1 MKRRMLGAVMS
12 TLVWLTVLA
21 APVAAVGGSGDEP
34 LFHMAVLGDRT
45 GGHVPGVYER
55 VIDEINLLSPD
66 LVVTVGDH
74 IEGYGD
80 DLRLIR
86 AEWDSL
92 LPVIGRLRAPVH
104 MTPGNHDI
112 WSDAAEPVYAEMT
125 GQKPYSSFDYKGVH
139 FVILDTGRWESAE
152 ELPAAQMEWLE
163 ADLAANAGAARTFVF
178 FHKPYWE
185 QRLPA
190 GRPDAL
196 HDLFVKHGVDA
207 VFNGHYHTTITERFD
222 GIDYTVVGSSG
233 AGMEHADGSVPRGE
247 FYQFGWVT
255 VWPDE
260 HQIAIVDLGG
270 VYPFGVVTEA
280 VREEIARVES
290 AQVSVTPVPV
300 YENASAGAE
309 VVVAVANSSPE
320 AVDDV
325 LVWTVPDGWVVD
337 PIETRV
343 VVAPGAT
350 ERYSFKALNPGALY
364 PTPSLSF
371 AYPMADGRTLDVEVP
386 LRAVRTATAA
396 RCDAP
401 PRVDGVLDDPCWLAA
416 GAISSLFA
424 PYAETV
430 EGDTR
435 VAFAYDAENL
445 YVSAACA
452 DPAADRL
459 VAAVSD
465 RDGAVYGEDC
475 VGFFIQPDLD
485 VATVF
490 QIYWNA
496 LGTAFDQTISFSEA
510 MSYSTDRAWD
520 GEYDAVAVRG
530 GDGWVLEA
538 RVPLSSIGG
547 KAEPGAA
554 WGLNFRRKQARTGAS
569 ADWQVPIDYNPQSF
583 GRLVFR

>member
-1 MKRRMLGAVMS
+1 MNRRMPGAA
-12 TLVWLTVLA
+12 LTALAWLA
-21 APVAAVGGSGDEP
+21 ALTLPADASGGGESEP
-34 LFHMAVLGDRT
+34 LFHMAVLSDRT

-55 VIDEINLLSPD
+55 VIDEINLLGPD
-66 LVVTVGDH
+66 IVVTVGDH

-80 DLRLIR
+80 DFALVR

-104 MTPGNHDI
+104 LTPGNHDI
-112 WSDAAEPVYAEMT
+112 WSDAAEPVYVEMT
-125 GQKPYSSFDYKGVH
+125 GQRPYSSFDYRGVH

-152 ELPAAQMEWLE
+152 ELPAAQMDWL
-163 ADLAANAGAARTFVF
+163 AGDLAANAGAARTFVF

-185 QRLPA
+185 QRLPV
-190 GRPDAL
+190 GRPDAF

-207 VFNGHYHTTITERFD
+207 VFNGHYHTTINERFD

-233 AGMEHADGSVPRGE
+233 GAMSHADDSVPRGE

-260 HQIAIVDLGG
+260 HQVAIVDLGG
-270 VYPFGVVTEA
+270 VYPFGVVTET
-280 VREEIARVES
+280 VREEVARVES

-300 YENASAGAE
+300 YENAPAGAE
-309 VVVAVANSSPE
+309 VVVTVANASPE
-320 AVDDV
+320 AIDDV

-337 PIETRV
+337 PVETRV
-343 VVAPGAT
+343 AVSPGAT
-350 ERYSFKALNPGALY
+350 EQYSFTAMNPGALY
-364 PTPSLSF
+364 PTPGFSFEYPLS
-371 AYPMADGRTLDVEVP
+371 DGRRLDLDVP
-386 LRAVRTATAA
+386 LRAVRTASAS

-401 PRVDGVLDDPCWLAA
+401 PRVDGVLDDPCWREAA
-416 GAISSLFA
+416 AISNLFP
-424 PYAETV
+424 PYAEAV
-430 EGDTR
+430 EGETR
-435 VAFAYDAENL
+435 VAFAYDSENL

-452 DPAADRL
+452 DPAADRI

-485 VATVF
+485 VANVF
-490 QIYWNA
+490 QVYWNA
-496 LGTAFDQTISFSEA
+496 LGTAFDQTISFNEA
-510 MSYSTDRAWD
+510 MIYTTDRAWN
-520 GEYDAVAVRG
+520 GEYEAVGARG
-530 GDGWVLEA
+530 ADGWVLEA

-569 ADWQVPIDYNPQSF
+569 ANWQVPIDYDPRSF
-583 GRLVFR
+583 GRLAFR